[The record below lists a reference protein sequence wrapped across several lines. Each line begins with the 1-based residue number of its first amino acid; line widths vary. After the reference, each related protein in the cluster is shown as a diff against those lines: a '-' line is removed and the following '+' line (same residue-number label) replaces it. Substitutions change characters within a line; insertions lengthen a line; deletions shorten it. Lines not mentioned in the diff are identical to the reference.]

1 MLLRACEQHSL
12 CYFSRYLS
20 IKETLDSAEHE
31 EELWRS
37 VRQPQ
42 GASKGRAKAP
52 LQFKRMKLKELVKL
66 VGSKPERFVGMEA
79 AIHKLR
85 ERLNAPVA

>member
-1 MLLRACEQHSL
+1 
-12 CYFSRYLS
+12 
-20 IKETLDSAEHE
+20 
-31 EELWRS
+31 
-37 VRQPQ
+37 
-42 GASKGRAKAP
+42 
-52 LQFKRMKLKELVKL
+52 MKLKELVKL